1 MIWSDLVV
9 YTSTDTI
16 SIIVMNIIIIV
27 CVINLSGYNLKT
39 KLIFIMYGNIS
50 LIVSSFIVPV
60 YIAICNTIIYYI
72 YKYIGI

>member
-1 MIWSDLVV
+1 MLYI
-9 YTSTDTI
+9 YTDTT

-27 CVINLSGYNLKT
+27 VLLIIIYLSGYNLKT

-60 YIAICNTIIYYI
+60 YIAICNTIII
-72 YKYIGI
+72 LL